1 MSMSSRMSL
10 FAEAVRDKFN
20 LVNPRLIPP
29 GGAIG
34 QVIKKTGAP
43 NYAMAWQDEAG
54 GGGGV
59 TGAHCPIAPRPGDA
73 VDASVNATTAVT
85 VASAVRRCDWVPFIP
100 CHNMNVGSMSV
111 EVTTAVTSAQISI
124 GIYDDASMF
133 PGSPVVESAR
143 LEAATTGVKTWVLPA
158 AYTLLKGNVYWLA
171 NIPTHGIT
179 LRGLSTDALLSLA
192 MANTVGA
199 RAVCW
204 RVTSGGTLLPG
215 SASGAALTSASTPQ
229 VRLHIVS

>member
-133 PGSPVVESAR
+133 PALPLWKAPGWR
-143 LEAATTGVKTWVLPA
+143 LPPQASRRGCFLPR
-158 AYTLLKGNVYWLA
+158 TL
-171 NIPTHGIT
+171 
-179 LRGLSTDALLSLA
+179 
-192 MANTVGA
+192 
-199 RAVCW
+199 C
-204 RVTSGGTLLPG
+204 
-215 SASGAALTSASTPQ
+215 
-229 VRLHIVS
+229 